1 MQKKSPL
8 YNFDSGVRTKNR
20 AKSAVVTILVT
31 AALFVLLPFTQLIS
45 NLGKQKKDLTSI
57 DITIP
62 PPPPPPPDPP
72 AEEEKDDEPPPEM
85 QKPVQQLSLAQMD
98 LALNLGVGD
107 AMAGAFAFGGFDDQ
121 PDAVSELD
129 IFDVSDLDRPPGRLK
144 TVPPIY
150 PPELRRAR
158 VTGEVVLVI
167 LIDQNGRVTIE
178 DVESS
183 TAREFEKAAIMAA
196 EQCVFE
202 SPTKNGK
209 AVKARYRM
217 KVPFRF

>member
-1 MQKKSPL
+1 
-8 YNFDSGVRTKNR
+8 
-20 AKSAVVTILVT
+20 
-31 AALFVLLPFTQLIS
+31 
-45 NLGKQKKDLTSI
+45 
-57 DITIP
+57 
-62 PPPPPPPDPP
+62 
-72 AEEEKDDEPPPEM
+72 
-85 QKPVQQLSLAQMD
+85 
-98 LALNLGVGD
+98 
-107 AMAGAFAFGGFDDQ
+107 MAGAFAFGGFDEQ

-167 LIDQNGRVTIE
+167 LIDQNGRVSIE

-202 SPTKNGK
+202 SPMKNGK

-217 KVPFRF
+217 KVPFKF